1 MKSWTPKLPA
11 EPDAEVSDLFE
22 LLTSGLPPLPAT
34 PLTLFVMPLVLLKA
48 GVLARL

>member
-11 EPDAEVSDLFE
+11 ELEVPAPEKCE
-22 LLTSGLPPLPAT
+22 LLTSGLAALPAGR
-34 PLTLFVMPLVLLKA
+34 LTLLGRLLVFLIA

>member
-11 EPDAEVSDLFE
+11 EPDAEAPDCSE
-22 LLTSGLPPLPAT
+22 LLTSGLPTLPAI
-34 PLTLFVMPLVLLKA
+34 PLTLFVKLLVLLKA